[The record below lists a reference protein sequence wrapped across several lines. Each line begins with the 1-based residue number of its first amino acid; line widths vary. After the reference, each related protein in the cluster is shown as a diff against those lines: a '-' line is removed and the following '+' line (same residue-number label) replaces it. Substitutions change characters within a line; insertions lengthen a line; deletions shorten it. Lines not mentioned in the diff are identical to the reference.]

1 MAEFDKR
8 QIINYIVILMTIG
21 TFLGASVYVLTQG
34 LEIVETADELSGS
47 TGLAVGTIG
56 GTILTALLLNT
67 RDIYTYL
74 FRKNPSVETT

>member
-8 QIINYIVILMTIG
+8 SIINYIVILATIG
-21 TFLGASVYVLTQG
+21 TFLWSSAFVLTNG
-34 LEIVETADELSGS
+34 LEIMESADELSGS
-47 TGLAVGTIG
+47 TGLVVGTIG

-74 FRKNPSVETT
+74 FRKNPSVET

>member
-8 QIINYIVILMTIG
+8 QIINYVVICATIG
-21 TFLGASVYVLTQG
+21 TFLWASVFVLTNG
-34 LEIVETADELSGS
+34 LEILETADELSGS
-47 TGLAVGTIG
+47 AGLAVGTIG

-74 FRKNPSVETT
+74 FRKNPEVTT

>member
-1 MAEFDKR
+1 MVEFDKR
-8 QIINYIVILMTIG
+8 QIINYIVILLTIG

-34 LEIVETADELSGS
+34 LEIVENADELSGS

-74 FRKNPSVETT
+74 FRKNPSTETT